1 MSTGVGSA
9 LLMLLIGAAMVGGM
23 GFRYFS
29 AKSAVSTLEQKIAD
43 KDEEMQSVQNEIRRL
58 MTDISQMD
66 KRIENLQN
74 YIF

>member
-1 MSTGVGSA
+1 M
-9 LLMLLIGAAMVGGM
+9 
-23 GFRYFS
+23 
-29 AKSAVSTLEQKIAD
+29 STLEQKIAD